1 MRTTRQLSAIF
12 LAALLIPIVGPT
24 AKGEDEKS
32 HRTLGTIE
40 RHDPRFDKLIARDAV
55 LEVLAGGFDWAE
67 GPVWVAKD
75 GGYLLCSDIPKNSI
89 IKWQEGK
96 GKTVFLKPSGY
107 EGGETRLREPGSNGL
122 TLDSQGRLVVCDHGE
137 RRVYRLEKDGR
148 TKTTLADRYEGKR
161 FNSPNDL
168 AYKSDGDLYF
178 TDPPYG
184 LLVKGSEDFPGREL
198 DFCGVYLLS
207 KNGKLTLLTKEMSRP
222 NGIAFSP
229 DEKTLY
235 VANSDPEKAIWMAYE
250 VKEDGTLGTG
260 RVFFDTKT
268 WVKTKKGLPDG
279 MKVDRAGNL
288 FATGPGGVLV
298 FAPDG
303 SHLGTIATGVP
314 TANCAWGND
323 GSVLY
328 VTADKDLC
336 RIKTLTSGKM
346 P

>member
-1 MRTTRQLSAIF
+1 MKTTRLFLGTLVGILVIGSA
-12 LAALLIPIVGPT
+12 T
-24 AKGEDEKS
+24 WGEDKAS
-32 HRTLGTIE
+32 HATLGTIE
-40 RHDPRFDKLIARDAV
+40 RHDPRFDKLIAPDAK
-55 LEVLAGGFDWAE
+55 LEILAGGFDWAE
-67 GPVWVAKD
+67 GPVWIPRD

-96 GKTVFLKPSGY
+96 GKSVFLKPSGY
-107 EGGETRLREPGSNGL
+107 TGSGNSLREPGSNGL
-122 TLDSQGRLVVCDHGE
+122 TRDPQGRLVACDHGE
-137 RRVYRLEKDGR
+137 RRVYRLEKDGK
-148 TKTTLADRYEGKR
+148 TKTTLAGRYEGKR

-168 AYKSDGDLYF
+168 VYKSNGDLYF

-184 LLVKGSEDFPGREL
+184 LMVKGSEDFPGREL
-198 DFCGVYLLS
+198 DFCGVYRLS
-207 KNGKLTLLTKEMSRP
+207 KDGTLTLLTKEMSRP

-229 DEKTLY
+229 DERILY
-235 VANSDPEKAIWMAYE
+235 VANSDPEKAVWMAFD
-250 VKEDGTLGTG
+250 VKEDGTLGIG
-260 RVFFDTKT
+260 RVFFDATK
-268 WVKTKKGLPDG
+268 WARSKKPGLPDG
-279 MKVDRAGNL
+279 MKVDRRGNL

-303 SHLGTIATGVP
+303 THLGTIATGVP

-323 GSVLY
+323 GRVLY